1 MWRDVFPLAFGQIDT
16 FDPKC
21 QSSWVSP
28 NDLKSDAI
36 LDASLAVF
44 CRYGFRKTSMR
55 DIAEAAGISRA
66 AVYLHFKNK
75 EDVFRA
81 GSIRAH
87 GQVMNAVEAEL
98 SRNAEVFERIETALA
113 AYFAGLLEEI
123 SASPHGSE
131 LFDASVELVGGVAH
145 EARQRLVHLIAAALG
160 EADKSGEIRLAQA
173 GVSSEQLAILIFAT
187 VDGLKNAGAPTLTVR
202 SGLALQLQM
211 MRASLAVAV

>member
-1 MWRDVFPLAFGQIDT
+1 
-16 FDPKC
+16 
-21 QSSWVSP
+21 
-28 NDLKSDAI
+28 
-36 LDASLAVF
+36 
-44 CRYGFRKTSMR
+44 MR

-87 GQVMNAVEAEL
+87 SQVMNAVEAEL
-98 SRNAEVFERIETALA
+98 SRNTEVFERIEAALA

-131 LFDASVELVGGVAH
+131 LFGTSVELVGDVAR
-145 EARQRLVHLIAAALG
+145 EARQRLVQLIDAAFG

-187 VDGLKNAGAPTLTVR
+187 VDGLKNAGAPVLTVR
-202 SGLALQLQM
+202 SGLAVQLQM
-211 MRASLAVAV
+211 MRASLALAP